1 MAIKASNQI
10 SILDVTDGADGRSVS
25 SITPEYYLSTS
36 NTSATGGSWS
46 TKIPTWESGKYL
58 WIRYKINYTNPSGTG
73 YSSEVC
79 DNSLNAMVAKGTLTD
94 ELNAELRIDGNSITV
109 RAGDL
114 IIDSDHLSLD
124 ANGNLTINTTGLT
137 LDSSGNAEFIGDVK
151 ANNIIIDNGLKMKF
165 SFGNDG
171 SASPN
176 WAYTRVMYLTGS
188 DTDDLALHLELNNN
202 DLLSFYGL
210 ESLVSTGN
218 FWDFGSPGGIEVS
231 ENVNIY
237 GDHPALSF
245 RTTPILEYH
254 ELTSD
259 YPVIANKGWSF
270 GSNISV
276 SGDIAV
282 GTGSSNKSINV
293 NGSITATDT
302 ISTND
307 LLINHKNI
315 FDLIY
320 PVGSIYMSVNNVNPS
335 TLFGGTWVEWG
346 SGRVP
351 VGVNTSDSNFNTV
364 EKTGGSSSV
373 KLTANQ
379 IPSHTHDQYSINTAD
394 NPKGGTAMYS
404 LTSEAGTTVGF
415 KNTKTQKNNI
425 KTGSTGGGASHT
437 NLQPYITCYMWKRT
451 A

>member
-36 NTSATGGSWS
+36 NTSVTGGSWS

-124 ANGNLTINTTGLT
+124 ANGNLVINTTGLT
-137 LDSSGNAEFIGDVK
+137 LDSSGNAEFTG
-151 ANNIIIDNGLKMKF
+151 NIAASSGEFTNGFSVDIPLGGALNSIIDVNSEGCKI
-165 SFGNDG
+165 GTYDG
-171 SASPN
+171 KPP
-176 WAYTRVMYLTGS
+176 YTPEDPKILSEIIVGS
-188 DTDDLALHLELNNN
+188 DKTIHVVADYRFALLAEITDIESDLTVGGVLWVQDPEGIKFGVNKV
-202 DLLSFYGL
+202 
-210 ESLVSTGN
+210 SL
-218 FWDFGSPGGIEVS
+218 
-231 ENVNIY
+231 
-237 GDHPALSF
+237 
-245 RTTPILEYH
+245 
-254 ELTSD
+254 
-259 YPVIANKGWSF
+259 
-270 GSNISV
+270 
-276 SGDIAV
+276 
-282 GTGSSNKSINV
+282 
-293 NGSITATDT
+293 
-302 ISTND
+302 
-307 LLINHKNI
+307 

-335 TLFGGTWVEWG
+335 TLFGGTWVAWG

-351 VGVNTSDSNFNTV
+351 VGVNTNDSNFNTV

-379 IPSHTHDQYSINTAD
+379 IPSHTHDQYSINTDD

-404 LTSEAGTTVGF
+404 FTSEAGTVVGF

>member
-1 MAIKASNQI
+1 MEVKASNQI
-10 SILDVTDGADGRSVS
+10 SIIDVTDGADGRSVS

-73 YSSEVC
+73 YSSAVC

-94 ELNAELRIDGNSITV
+94 ELNAELTIDGNSITV

-124 ANGNLTINTTGLT
+124 ANGNLAINTTGLT
-137 LDSSGNAEFIGDVK
+137 LDSSGNAEFIGDIK
-151 ANNIIIDNGLKMKF
+151 ANNLIVDNGLKIRRETGLDGQTNNWTYAEVLNL
-165 SFGNDG
+165 SGNDVEG
-171 SASPN
+171 LSLNLKLQDSNICSYFNNRRSAVSSN
-176 WAYTRVMYLTGS
+176 IGLVEAYTSWNFKDGIYI
-188 DTDDLALHLELNNN
+188 N
-202 DLLSFYGL
+202 DQ
-210 ESLVSTGN
+210 
-218 FWDFGSPGGIEVS
+218 
-231 ENVNIY
+231 
-237 GDHPALSF
+237 
-245 RTTPILEYH
+245 
-254 ELTSD
+254 
-259 YPVIANKGWSF
+259 
-270 GSNISV
+270 
-276 SGDIAV
+276 
-282 GTGSSNKSINV
+282 
-293 NGSITATDT
+293 
-302 ISTND
+302 
-307 LLINHKNI
+307 NI

-320 PVGSIYMSVNNVNPS
+320 PVGSIYMSVNNTNPS
-335 TLFGGTWVEWG
+335 SLFGGTWVAWG

-351 VGVNTSDSNFNTV
+351 VGVNTSNSNFNTV

-373 KLTANQ
+373 TLTANQ

-404 LTSEAGTTVGF
+404 FTSEAGTTTGF
-415 KNTKTQKNNI
+415 TNTKTQKNNI
-425 KTGSTGGGASHT
+425 KTGSTGGGTSHT